1 MVRALAPHVGAYVEL
16 ADDARLGVR
25 EAAVVEAGP
34 AVGTLALDGARPV
47 LGCGE
52 GALELV
58 VVQPPGR
65 RAMAGEDYLR
75 GLR

>member
-1 MVRALAPHVGAYVEL
+1 VGAYVEL
-16 ADDARLGVR
+16 ADGGRLGVK
-25 EAAVVEAGP
+25 EAAVIDAGP
-34 AVGTLALDGARPV
+34 PAGVLSLDRERPV
-47 LGCGE
+47 LGCAV

-65 RAMAGEDYLR
+65 RAMPGEDYLR